1 MSWDEIGDKM
11 HQLTQEECR
20 SVLFVLLGYLSV
32 PRRDPLKGFEFALSI
47 VEKRRCAL
55 THLN

>member
-32 PRRDPLKGFEFALSI
+32 PGRDPLKGFEFALDVI
-47 VEKRRCAL
+47 RKRRLAL
-55 THLN
+55 TH